1 MSAVG
6 DGSDLVRLAR
16 DLAEQVAA
24 REQRMQEMEGRMA
37 KLENDKSRLVNLYER
52 VVTKYQTLKKA
63 YQKLRSEK
71 EPKMADFWMESSNT
85 FEDAGRARSQAV
97 AVSSSSGKKPGSNV
111 PPKSG
116 TESMSQTPT
125 EQHRTVRFADEIPAK
140 PPLAR
145 ESTTDLGIGVPP
157 KGNETKQ
164 SLPPSE
170 KKRKHSSG
178 DEPKRSALRQD
189 SPPSPR
195 NAPTQVYAKKSKC
208 VNEFNTIRGAGRLE
222 LEGHD
227 CSQCQGF
234 YNAVGVNLPTN
245 EDRQPL
251 PNDVN
256 TLVNAVSRHRST
268 RRRPDTPEG
277 YWNINFPPSQSTDH
291 EDDEAR

>member
-1 MSAVG
+1 MPAAKAVNH
-6 DGSDLVRLAR
+6 A
-16 DLAEQVAA
+16 
-24 REQRMQEMEGRMA
+24 
-37 KLENDKSRLVNLYER
+37 
-52 VVTKYQTLKKA
+52 
-63 YQKLRSEK
+63 
-71 EPKMADFWMESSNT
+71 
-85 FEDAGRARSQAV
+85 
-97 AVSSSSGKKPGSNV
+97 
-111 PPKSG
+111 
-116 TESMSQTPT
+116 
-125 EQHRTVRFADEIPAK
+125 
-140 PPLAR
+140 
-145 ESTTDLGIGVPP
+145 
-157 KGNETKQ
+157 
-164 SLPPSE
+164 SLFS
-170 KKRKHSSG
+170 
-178 DEPKRSALRQD
+178 
-189 SPPSPR
+189 R

-227 CSQCQGF
+227 CSQCQGVRPPLVQPVRQFMFLLQF